1 VRDLTLFEL
10 QLAPSSVLLLR
21 FEDDALNDPDVP
33 APLNSAVIGQAED
46 LPVPPNFDVEP
57 APKKE
62 PAAASSTPSSKP
74 STSRPSGKE
83 QKLAKFLKLG
93 PKK

>member
-1 VRDLTLFEL
+1 MRDLTLFEL

-33 APLNSAVIGQAED
+33 APLNSTVIGQAED
-46 LPVPPNFDVEP
+46 LPIPPNFDVEP
-57 APKKE
+57 APKKGA
-62 PAAASSTPSSKP
+62 AAASSTPSSKP
-74 STSRPSGKE
+74 TTSQPSGKE